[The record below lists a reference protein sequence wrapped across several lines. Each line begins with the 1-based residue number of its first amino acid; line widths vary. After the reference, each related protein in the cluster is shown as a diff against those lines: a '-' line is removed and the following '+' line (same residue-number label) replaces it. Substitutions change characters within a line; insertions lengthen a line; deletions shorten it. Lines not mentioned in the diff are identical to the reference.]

1 MLQRHNVY
9 VWSRRRRLRMQLA
22 IFYFQIWNEESIIHE
37 RPLLQLNT
45 TMDRHKSS
53 TGTYTRG
60 NEARLERAI
69 FSLDDCYYQTW
80 NVQFSNPPDW
90 KATRNVNFRSQ
101 LSENKTSKRFFMLR
115 SKLNTPFENL
125 QKKFKPKMKTCLH
138 TRA

>member
-101 LSENKTSKRFFMLR
+101 LSEKQNVEKALYVAFESKYSFWK
-115 SKLNTPFENL
+115 STA
-125 QKKFKPKMKTCLH
+125 KFKYKMKFCLH